1 MEGLSYN
8 MQDFTTYNYN
18 ITIEQLKEAQKLV
31 KDITIIIN
39 GEYYTLI
46 TEAPENEPLTHHIKV
61 WD

>member
-1 MEGLSYN
+1 

-18 ITIEQLKEAQKLV
+18 ITLEQLKEAQKIV
-31 KDITIIIN
+31 KDITVIIN